1 MLKLTTYRYD
11 QFSNL
16 KEGLI
21 RDGYTYMSA
30 LELDN
35 TQKLISL
42 RSEGP
47 IVVDVSS
54 LLPLLDPSGS
64 YANIT
69 SIIET
74 LIYQLSD
81 DTLFIADESV
91 ATGREY
97 GMRTLFDK
105 IEKSSIEGESAVET
119 EQANHQIKR
128 LIDLDDEETNRLL
141 NDFDRKLIGQAPFKQ
156 ALHKQVKVFRLFNSI
171 GEQPILS
178 MLLFGPSGVGKTETA
193 RILSD
198 LLVPGQ
204 PLPRINFGN
213 YSSKDSLNSLIGS
226 PRGYIGS
233 EEGELTLK
241 IKTSES
247 GVILIDEFE
256 KADPAVWNFFLDL
269 LENGHFTDSQGTMHN
284 LNGYTIVF
292 TSNDPWETLQSK
304 LPPEL
309 LSRFSLKANFATL
322 NIEEKQ
328 EFVRRYIESVTT
340 KYQLSYDALP
350 CPGDIATATLGAID
364 VSKETNI
371 RILKNLAREW
381 FVSYVEKRLSA
392 PEGSS

>member
-16 KEGLI
+16 KAGLI

-105 IEKSSIEGESAVET
+105 IG
-119 EQANHQIKR
+119 
-128 LIDLDDEETNRLL
+128 
-141 NDFDRKLIGQAPFKQ
+141 
-156 ALHKQVKVFRLFNSI
+156 
-171 GEQPILS
+171 
-178 MLLFGPSGVGKTETA
+178 
-193 RILSD
+193 
-198 LLVPGQ
+198 
-204 PLPRINFGN
+204 
-213 YSSKDSLNSLIGS
+213 
-226 PRGYIGS
+226 
-233 EEGELTLK
+233 
-241 IKTSES
+241 
-247 GVILIDEFE
+247 
-256 KADPAVWNFFLDL
+256 
-269 LENGHFTDSQGTMHN
+269 
-284 LNGYTIVF
+284 
-292 TSNDPWETLQSK
+292 
-304 LPPEL
+304 
-309 LSRFSLKANFATL
+309 
-322 NIEEKQ
+322 
-328 EFVRRYIESVTT
+328 
-340 KYQLSYDALP
+340 
-350 CPGDIATATLGAID
+350 
-364 VSKETNI
+364 
-371 RILKNLAREW
+371 
-381 FVSYVEKRLSA
+381 
-392 PEGSS
+392 

>member
-226 PRGYIGS
+226 R
-233 EEGELTLK
+233 
-241 IKTSES
+241 
-247 GVILIDEFE
+247 
-256 KADPAVWNFFLDL
+256 
-269 LENGHFTDSQGTMHN
+269 
-284 LNGYTIVF
+284 
-292 TSNDPWETLQSK
+292 
-304 LPPEL
+304 
-309 LSRFSLKANFATL
+309 
-322 NIEEKQ
+322 
-328 EFVRRYIESVTT
+328 
-340 KYQLSYDALP
+340 
-350 CPGDIATATLGAID
+350 
-364 VSKETNI
+364 
-371 RILKNLAREW
+371 
-381 FVSYVEKRLSA
+381 
-392 PEGSS
+392 